1 MPCRIL
7 NSICFTIITVLE
19 AFLLVVFVAA
29 MQFILALICAI
40 IHSAKKN
47 SDDGEACLD
56 DMRNFTMILF
66 IIGAVH
72 VMLNIVSTV
81 ILWRWSSS
89 PPEVYLQT
97 SKENSV
103 PEQVVQGLP
112 VEDIQPAPGPKG
124 DISEN
129 EPRGIQ

>member
-7 NSICFTIITVLE
+7 NSIVFTIITVLE
-19 AFLLVVFVAA
+19 AFLLILLVAT
-29 MQFILALICAI
+29 MQLILGFICAI
-40 IHSAKKN
+40 FHSANKN
-47 SDDGEACLD
+47 TDDDTCLD
-56 DMRNFTMILF
+56 DMRNFTIIMF
-66 IIGAVH
+66 IIGAIH
-72 VMLNIVSTV
+72 VVLNIVSTA